1 LGPDQDPNTSL
12 FRIEIIRVPLNAPQ
26 DAKVIASPRI
36 FANAG
41 KINGLWKGGSHGEG
55 TQSTSGTDQCHDI
68 TVYTS
73 IGLAAG
79 ACSGNGILLDI
90 RNPADP
96 KRIDEVIDPNFA
108 YFHSATFSNDGRKV
122 IFTDEWGGGTQ
133 PRCRTSDP
141 VKWGGDAIFT
151 ITSDRKLTLDGY
163 YKLPAPQAETE
174 NCVAHNGNLIPVP
187 GRDIQVQAW
196 YQGGISVFDFTDPAH
211 ATEIAYFDRG
221 PMDANTLYVAG
232 EWSAYWYNG
241 HIYGSE
247 IARGLDILSLKP
259 SQYLSQNEIDAAS
272 LVQVATSNPSDQ
284 LRVSWPP
291 SFVVAGAYLD
301 QLERSKGLASDQIS
315 TIRTDLDMARQMN
328 TPQQGKALRRL
339 VKRVERDTSSALD
352 PARVQLLLGVIKR
365 LAGMKEAV
373 ATAN

>member
-1 LGPDQDPNTSL
+1 
-12 FRIEIIRVPLNAPQ
+12 
-26 DAKVIASPRI
+26 
-36 FANAG
+36 
-41 KINGLWKGGSHGEG
+41 
-55 TQSTSGTDQCHDI
+55 
-68 TVYTS
+68 
-73 IGLAAG
+73 
-79 ACSGNGILLDI
+79 
-90 RNPADP
+90 
-96 KRIDEVIDPNFA
+96 
-108 YFHSATFSNDGRKV
+108 
-122 IFTDEWGGGTQ
+122 
-133 PRCRTSDP
+133 